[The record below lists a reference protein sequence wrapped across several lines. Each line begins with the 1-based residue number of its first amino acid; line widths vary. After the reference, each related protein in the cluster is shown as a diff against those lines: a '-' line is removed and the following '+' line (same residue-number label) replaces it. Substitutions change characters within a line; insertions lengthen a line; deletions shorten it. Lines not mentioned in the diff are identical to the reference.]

1 MEFYETFR
9 EPGQTRYLRNREK
22 LFESRSQ
29 RCPIPVYNSLHDKDL
44 RHFWSNPHVKR
55 HLRKL
60 GFVDDNDRV
69 IDLDLYRRKLHVIEQ
84 ELQHADRIERDR
96 LKDKERKMRDR
107 AILGKRMES
116 EEKRLQEQR
125 RLKEMRKQRGQ
136 HAIADQ
142 NAIVQA
148 STSGSGSAWRSPSA
162 PPIGN

>member
-9 EPGQTRYLRNREK
+9 EPGNTRFHRNREK
-22 LFESRSQ
+22 LFESRSE
-29 RCPIPVYNSLHDKDL
+29 RAPVPQYNSLHDKDL

-60 GFVDDNDRV
+60 GFVDDQDRV

-84 ELQHADRIERDR
+84 ELTHADRIERDR

-107 AILGKRMES
+107 AILGKRMEA

-125 RLKEMRKQRGQ
+125 KLKEMRKQRGLQ
-136 HAIADQ
+136 LAERQQQMMLQ
-142 NAIVQA
+142 NQPNGGGAA
-148 STSGSGSAWRSPSA
+148 SGGFNATA
-162 PPIGN
+162 